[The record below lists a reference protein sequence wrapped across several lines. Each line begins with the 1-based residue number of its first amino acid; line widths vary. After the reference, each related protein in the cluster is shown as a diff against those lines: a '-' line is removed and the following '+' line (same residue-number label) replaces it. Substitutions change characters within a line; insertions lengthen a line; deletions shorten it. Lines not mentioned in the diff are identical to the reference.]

1 MLLLIQVPAVSYVR
15 ACISFSN
22 RGKAP
27 LARCDKN
34 VYAYALSKPLQLKGS
49 CMLRVTVPQT
59 DMSATAEF
67 YIVSGQA
74 ATLLGRKTLEMLAT
88 LKVGVNVMNCSTNID
103 NAQPLDNKT
112 ALKVKFPKVFEG
124 LGKLNAYQQKLHQ
137 DDSVQPVAQP
147 LRQIPFSRRQKVTG
161 KLKQLE
167 GQDVIEK
174 VNVPTSWINP
184 LVVVENRNGDI
195 RICLDMRQ
203 ANRAILMVKH
213 PVPTV
218 EETLQEIS
226 EAKVPGKLHLN
237 IAFY

>member
-1 MLLLIQVPAVSYVR
+1 
-15 ACISFSN
+15 
-22 RGKAP
+22 
-27 LARCDKN
+27 
-34 VYAYALSKPLQLKGS
+34 
-49 CMLRVTVPQT
+49 
-59 DMSATAEF
+59 MSATAEF

-74 ATLLGRKTLEMLAT
+74 VTLLGRKTLEMFAT
-88 LKVGVNVMNCSTNID
+88 LKVGVNVINCSTNID

-124 LGKLNAYQQKLHQ
+124 LGKLNVYQRKLHQ

-147 LRQIPFSRRQKVTG
+147 LRQIPFSRRQKVTR